1 MLARLLALIALVSV
15 LTGCVSATDAP
26 LVRAEPNTTPGV
38 IIRVEGDGTARTDA
52 FTLDGSYD
60 VHWSWRVSHR
70 GGPNDCRPSH
80 CLFHLELMTTG
91 HDLFSSVTLA
101 DRYDHGSGVEPGWQ
115 RGKYYLHMYAPEGGH
130 WTVEIRDT

>member
-1 MLARLLALIALVSV
+1 MLARLLALIAPLVPV

-38 IIRVEGDGTARTDA
+38 IIRVEGDGTARTDV

-60 VHWSWRVSHR
+60 VHWSLRS
-70 GGPNDCRPSH
+70 GGHGDCKPGN
-80 CLFHLELMTTG
+80 CLFTVTLMTTG
-91 HDLFSSVTLA
+91 RDFFSSVTQV
-101 DRYDHGSGVEPGWQ
+101 DRFDPGSGVGPGWQ
-115 RGKYYLHMYAPEGGH
+115 RGKYYLHIYDPDGGH